1 MLSSLNNSVGFT
13 KLFDKSS
20 VSYTELRSNR
30 IKIKWPYMVNLYHQK
45 TFMILKSNV
54 ISKSN
59 AKILQYKQNIWK
71 KEILNTYRTRD
82 I

>member
-1 MLSSLNNSVGFT
+1 
-13 KLFDKSS
+13 
-20 VSYTELRSNR
+20 
-30 IKIKWPYMVNLYHQK
+30 MVNLYHQK

-71 KEILNTYRTRD
+71 KEIINTYRTRD